1 MMIRPPA
8 LLALLLLSVGTLPA
22 ETENAQQPAVDPLVS
37 ASSYRDKAV
46 WSYHGGNDEPV
57 PWSLFKP
64 RDFGATKV
72 PFSGEGVRSVGKV
85 PPPGVHPRIFF
96 SPEDLPAM
104 RKRVAEDRGAREAW
118 LNILAWSNALKL
130 TYDESAEYALPDR
143 ANGSFRIRGRFVDLH
158 RIGGYD
164 PNREDYFSILAE
176 GGRPKTYEKT
186 SPAEFFKPAATEAFR
201 CLMDEDAEGAKRL
214 AAATVTAVKLEQ
226 ERRAREDK
234 PVKDG
239 HPPRPST
246 SRSAACALGYIYDFI
261 YNWMTPEQQDFI
273 RKELVT
279 LSAWADNYGTFNNA
293 EASRSNWATFS
304 YWVFDLMAIEG
315 EPGFNDLKFLG
326 LYRGWRNFYT
336 YGFFDSGA
344 AYEAEG
350 KLLFGL
356 DAAVAF
362 DRIGHKYG
370 LEPLT
375 HHPLPRRYYSDFSA
389 LAMLPTR
396 DSFAVFDILGGMGG
410 GFTTPQDLV
419 IAKYLYPE
427 DKTIDFVYRAMV
439 GDEYERLPVSLHF
452 HWHQAITSAIFATAY
467 NPEIAPENLATPL
480 TFFCG
485 QRGLMMTRSSWDKDA
500 TMLTMQVRGASGGHP
515 YRDRNGIMMS
525 GKGRT
530 WVTIPGKDIGGWA
543 MNTVL
548 IDGSEQNASTP
559 ARVVDFSDQKEA
571 TFLTGDAKYS
581 WDWVWRSAGKNKQG
595 GPVRAED
602 VKGANVAIGTEWSLV
617 DQTFNDFAWTKKEN
631 PVFNRPL
638 KMQASWIGM
647 DGVLTPM
654 IRQVNTPVLRSFRT
668 AGVVRGAHP
677 YVLVV
682 DDIERDGL
690 PARYDWNLTLPGDV
704 VEVKRN
710 PGEGAEGD
718 IILAGKNSVDS
729 EGFLLPNSP
738 ALLIRPIDVSGERMK
753 WSLGERE
760 KQNILSLSTRATA
773 PDFKVLL
780 YAFRQGEP
788 LPEVARHS
796 SGRMFAVRFPGQEDI
811 VETTVGATGKT
822 NVTVTRDGNT
832 LVAMTRDV
840 PPLGDAASDE
850 LTARLKTLPTRAAEV
865 RASGFDPAKLPGF
878 VAGWNFDKAADGVC
892 PPILGSDALAEP
904 AALGSAT
911 IVEGVGGTKAIR
923 TTKEALKI
931 PLTFAGQLEGAF
943 TVDFWVR
950 TKSNPNM
957 GSLVSMNSHQGLAL
971 SILQGN
977 LRVSAARNW
986 DVAGLAT
993 SMLPAWTH
1001 FAIASDGANLEV
1013 YRNGIKLVSV
1023 PVESAN
1029 IKLGKELSLG
1039 GSNGYGEA
1047 DAEIGA
1053 IRFYNTVLPMEDIEK
1068 LYVSRNGGK

>member
-1 MMIRPPA
+1 MRPRFLIA
-8 LLALLLLSVGTLPA
+8 LVFAGGLSGLAAFGES
-22 ETENAQQPAVDPLVS
+22 VDPLVE
-37 ASSYRDKAV
+37 ASPYRDKSV

-57 PWSLFKP
+57 PWRLFQPK
-64 RDFGATKV
+64 DYGATKV
-72 PFSGEGVRSVGKV
+72 PFDGTGVRSVGKV

-96 SPEDLPAM
+96 SPEDVPAM
-104 RKRVAEDRGAREAW
+104 RKRIAEDRGAREAW

-130 TYDESAEYALPDR
+130 TYDVEADYAQPDR
-143 ANGSFRIRGRFVDLH
+143 ANGAFHVRGRFVDLH

-164 PNREDYFSILAE
+164 PNREDYFAILAE
-176 GGRPKTYEKT
+176 GGRPQTYEKT

-201 CLMDEDAEGAKRL
+201 CLMDDDAEGAKRL

-226 ERRAREDK
+226 ERRAKEDK

-261 YNWMTPEQQDFI
+261 YNWMTPEQQNLI
-273 RKELVT
+273 REELVT

-326 LYRGWRNFYT
+326 LYRGWRNFFT

-344 AYEAEG
+344 AYEGEG

-356 DAAVAF
+356 DAAIAF
-362 DRIGHKYG
+362 DRVGHKYG

-419 IAKYLYPE
+419 IAKFLYPD

-439 GDEYERLPVSLHF
+439 GDDYERLPVSLHF

-467 NPEIAPENLATPL
+467 NPEIAPETLGTPL

-548 IDGSEQNASTP
+548 IDESEQNASTP
-559 ARVVDFSDQKEA
+559 ARVVDFSDQKDA

-595 GPVRAED
+595 GPIRAED
-602 VKGANVAIGTEWSLV
+602 VTGDNVEISPGWSLV
-617 DQTFNDFAWTKKEN
+617 DQTFNDFAWTKNDN

-638 KMQASWIGM
+638 KLQASWIGM
-647 DGVLTPM
+647 DGILTPM

-668 AGVVRGAHP
+668 AGIVRGPHP

-682 DDIERDGL
+682 DDIERDGR
-690 PARYDWNLTLPGDV
+690 PARYDWNLTLPADV
-704 VEVKRN
+704 VEAKRQ
-710 PGEGAEGD
+710 PGEGADGD
-718 IILAGKNSVDS
+718 ILLAGKDFLDPD
-729 EGFLLPNSP
+729 GFLLPNAP
-738 ALLIRPIDVSGERMK
+738 ALLVRPIDVKGERQP
-753 WSLGERE
+753 WSLSERE
-760 KQNILSLSTRATA
+760 KQNILSLRTRGVA

-780 YAFRQGEP
+780 YAYRQGEP
-788 LPEVARHS
+788 LPEVAHHS
-796 SGRMFAVRFPGQEDI
+796 SGQMFAIRFPGQEDI
-811 VETTVGATGKT
+811 VEVVPGKSGKT
-822 NVTVTRDGNT
+822 NLTVTRDGKPVVT
-832 LVAMTRDV
+832 MTRDV
-840 PPLGDAASDE
+840 PPLNDPASDE
-850 LTARLKTLPTRAAEV
+850 LTTRLKGLASRAADL
-865 RASGFDPAKLPGF
+865 SNFDPAKLPGF
-878 VAGWNFDKAADGVC
+878 VGGWNFNSAADGQC
-892 PPILGSDALAEP
+892 PPIPGSDAMAEP
-904 AALGSAT
+904 ASLGAVT
-911 IVEGVGGTKAIR
+911 VVEGPGGTKAIR
-923 TTKEALKI
+923 TTKEPLKI
-931 PLTFAGQLEGAF
+931 PLGFSSQLGGAF

-950 TKSNPNM
+950 TKSGPNM
-957 GSLVSMNSHQGLAL
+957 GNLVALNGHQGLAL

-977 LRVSAARNW
+977 LRLSAAKNW
-986 DVAGLAT
+986 DVANSAS

-1001 FAIASDGANLEV
+1001 FAVSFDGENLELF
-1013 YRNGIKLVSV
+1013 RNGIQLATV
-1023 PVESAN
+1023 PLAGAT
-1029 IKLGKELSLG
+1029 IHLGKELTLG

-1047 DAEIGA
+1047 DTEIGA
-1053 IRFYNTVLPMEDIEK
+1053 IRFYNTVLSPEDIEK
-1068 LYVSRNGGK
+1068 LYVARNGGL